1 MSLTRLPSWAY
12 TLIAMLPA
20 LAFAAAP
27 TITDIGLRLAVGAIV
42 LLWLVAFT
50 MYAWARLDET
60 SREAHKFA
68 WFWGGTLA
76 MVAIMLVAVGAVAS
90 PIIGEPIAAF
100 VASQAKSAATPEAGF
115 FVGVF
120 SAAVIQVL
128 GYGLVWTCW
137 WLSKRSRG

>member
-20 LAFAAAP
+20 LAFAVAP
-27 TITDIGLRLAVGAIV
+27 TIEDINLRIGLGAAV

-50 MYAWARLDET
+50 AFAWLRLDEP

-68 WFWGGTLA
+68 WFWGGAPA
-76 MVAIMLVAVGAVAS
+76 MVVIMLVAVGAVAT
-90 PIIGEPIAAF
+90 PIFGDPVAAF
-100 VASQAKSAATPEAGF
+100 VASQARQAATPEAGF

-120 SAAVIQVL
+120 SAAVIQII
-128 GYGLVWTCW
+128 GYGLVWTGW
-137 WLSKRSRG
+137 WLSKRARG

>member
-20 LAFAAAP
+20 LAFAVAP
-27 TITDIGLRLAVGAIV
+27 TIPDMLLRTVVGAAV
-42 LLWLVAFT
+42 LIWLVAFT
-50 MYAWARLDET
+50 MYAWVRLDEP

-68 WFWGGTLA
+68 WFWGGALA
-76 MVAIMLVAVGAVAS
+76 LVVIMLIAVGAVAS
-90 PIIGEPIAAF
+90 PIIGEPVAAF
-100 VASQAKSAATPEAGF
+100 VANQARSATTPEAGF

-120 SAAVIQVL
+120 SAAVVQVL